1 MGEKWTIKVLLIE
14 LRNQTVSIG
23 LVLQHI
29 WNYLNENI
37 FIHWI
42 LVSSGGMYSIRKSQ
56 TIDIDIDRHKK
67 KENLTIPI
75 TELLSV
81 EMKRG
86 RLIYIKLS
94 LLLYIHEFLHQA
106 TFQFKLSNISH
117 NSTTTHLSTLLEKKI
132 IITLLQ
138 INLEQGKIIM

>member
-42 LVSSGGMYSIRKSQ
+42 LVSSGGIYSIRKSQ

-94 LLLYIHEFLHQA
+94 LLLYVNRA
-106 TFQFKLSNISH
+106 PY
-117 NSTTTHLSTLLEKKI
+117 TL
-132 IITLLQ
+132 Q
-138 INLEQGKIIM
+138 